1 MITDKI
7 KFKPGYAKADSK
19 TFASAGVEVE
29 GLDPQ
34 IIWRNLQKR
43 KVPMPRT
50 VTTATSSRV
59 SL

>member
-19 TFASAGVEVE
+19 TFASAGVEV
-29 GLDPQ
+29 GGAGSPD
-34 IIWRNLQKR
+34 NMAHLQKS

>member
-34 IIWRNLQKR
+34 IIWRICKR
-43 KVPMPRT
+43 GRCRCPEQ
-50 VTTATSSRV
+50 
-59 SL
+59 